1 MIAPLRDPA
10 GSKSSVKS
18 EPLKIA
24 RRIVAAA
31 FLPADD
37 SDRPPQIAAW
47 KAWLF
52 AGWLMLTA
60 LAYGLSMAGLTG

>member
-10 GSKSSVKS
+10 GPKSSVRS
-18 EPLKIA
+18 EPLKVA

-31 FLPADD
+31 FLPADERD
-37 SDRPPQIAAW
+37 QMPQIAAW
-47 KAWLF
+47 KGWLF

-60 LAYGLSMAGLTG
+60 LAYGLSMAGLGG

>member
-10 GSKSSVKS
+10 GSKPSVKS

-31 FLPADD
+31 FLPADE
-37 SDRPPQIAAW
+37 SDRLPQVAAW

-52 AGWLMLTA
+52 AGWLVLTA
-60 LAYGLSMAGLTG
+60 LAYGLSMAGLAG